1 MAEGEGV
8 FASSLYV
15 DPRDRMRHFSCR
27 FAQPAPVGCEPID
40 FGNKVRYSVCRSETI
55 SYLKPLCMKKSVEV
69 AILIGLCLL
78 SLILGLVMGKGAQN
92 IGVALFFYL
101 LSAFFFLAIFRPRT
115 L

>member
-1 MAEGEGV
+1 M
-8 FASSLYV
+8 
-15 DPRDRMRHFSCR
+15 HFSCR
-27 FAQPAPVGCEPID
+27 FAQPGRSASSQLTLGTKYVIVSAAARQYPISD
-40 FGNKVRYSVCRSETI
+40 HS
-55 SYLKPLCMKKSVEV
+55 CMKKSVEV

>member
-1 MAEGEGV
+1 MSPPSA
-8 FASSLYV
+8 LL
-15 DPRDRMRHFSCR
+15 P
-27 FAQPAPVGCEPID
+27 
-40 FGNKVRYSVCRSETI
+40 ETI
-55 SYLKPLCMKKSVEV
+55 GCTCLATLPHRRRWASGQLTSGSKYVIVSAAVRQYPISNHSYMKKSVEV

-101 LSAFFFLAIFRPRT
+101 LAAFFFLAIFRPRI